1 MSQMIKLYKKSESR
15 YITENYGENN
25 NTVKIYERTNDGVLI
40 TEIIKNDG
48 VISQKYLKNLN
59 IPDILFDS
67 YKNDFLIEEKK
78 DLEKT
83 SLDKKCDA
91 CSEKLYRELEY
102 LDPWNIKS
110 IPVVPIFRCSSC
122 GKRFYSLTD
131 KYLERLVYE
140 NKDMFEKEDIES
152 FNKNKEEFINTLKAY
167 IIRIFASQKINRV

>member
-67 YKNDFLIEEKK
+67 YKNDFF
-78 DLEKT
+78 D
-83 SLDKKCDA
+83 
-91 CSEKLYRELEY
+91 
-102 LDPWNIKS
+102 
-110 IPVVPIFRCSSC
+110 
-122 GKRFYSLTD
+122 
-131 KYLERLVYE
+131 
-140 NKDMFEKEDIES
+140 
-152 FNKNKEEFINTLKAY
+152 
-167 IIRIFASQKINRV
+167 